1 MVNNPPSNAEDAD
14 EDSIPGPVKCPGE
27 GNGNSLQYSCMENSI
42 DFRGAWWAPWGC
54 KEQDTTEHAHTVI
67 KYSLN

>member
-42 DFRGAWWAPWGC
+42 DFRGAWWAP
-54 KEQDTTEHAHTVI
+54 
-67 KYSLN
+67 